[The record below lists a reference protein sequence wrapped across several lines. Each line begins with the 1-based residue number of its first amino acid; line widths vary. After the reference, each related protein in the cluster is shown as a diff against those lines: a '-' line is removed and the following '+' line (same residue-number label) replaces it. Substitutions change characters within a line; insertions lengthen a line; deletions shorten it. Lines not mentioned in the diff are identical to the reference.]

1 MADSVAMDKVA
12 RMVREAVDLT
22 ERERT
27 EAEKDRDYYDGEQW
41 TAPER
46 AALAKRGQPDVAF
59 NLIQRKIDAIVGVEQ
74 RTRTDPRAYPRNPND
89 EKSAHAVTD
98 AVRYVVD
105 NNRFDSLKSAVFE
118 NQLVEGCGAVEV
130 CLEPQASGEM
140 EIKLKRIRWEN
151 YIRDPRS
158 REPDFS
164 DAAYH
169 GVLKW
174 MDEADAVA
182 LSPDNA
188 EQIKALIE
196 AGTGRALENHGS
208 HADRPDWGQ
217 WVDRRRRRVQVAQ
230 VYYRNPDDTW
240 NYALNIG
247 GQTFIDEPSYYVDE
261 QGRPSC
267 PIEAVSGY
275 VDREN
280 RRYGVVR
287 SMRGPQDEINHRRSK
302 LLHFMNQRRVIAEQ
316 GAVKDPD
323 QARAELARPDGYVE
337 VTPGMQFDVLPGGE
351 QAAGQAEL
359 LAHATQ
365 ELERMGP
372 NAAIQGEGPGSASG
386 RAIVAQQQAG
396 MTQLSPLFDRLND
409 WAIRVY
415 RQIWYRIKQAWTAP
429 KWVRVTD
436 DENTPRFV
444 GLNQPVQD
452 PFGNVVAIENHIPEL
467 DMDIVVSTSPDV
479 TVLQGEQFEKI
490 MALAPALA
498 SAGMPI
504 PPKLLIQMSDLK
516 DKEAIIAQWDEQS
529 AAMQQQQE
537 QMRMM
542 ELAKQQSEAAKRQA
556 ETQKTLQEARKT
568 AVEADGEGMENLI
581 RLFAAQNPEPIKR
594 SLTV

>member
-1 MADSVAMDKVA
+1 MESNIALDRVG
-12 RMVREAVDLT
+12 RMVREAVSLT
-22 ERERT
+22 EKERH
-27 EAEKDRDYYDGEQW
+27 EAERDRDYYDGDQW
-41 TAPER
+41 TRHER
-46 AALAKRGQPDVAF
+46 EVLGRRGQPDVAF
-59 NLIQRKIDAIVGVEQ
+59 NLIQRKVDAIVGVEQ
-74 RTRTDPRAYPRNPND
+74 RTRTDPRAYPRNPQD
-89 EKSAHAVTD
+89 EKAAHAVTD
-98 AVRYVVD
+98 ALRYVVD

-130 CLEPQASGEM
+130 CLEPQPDGEM
-140 EIKLKRIRWEN
+140 EIRLKRIRWEN

-188 EQIKALIE
+188 DKIKALIE
-196 AGTGRALENHGS
+196 GGTGRALENHGS
-208 HADRPDWGQ
+208 HADRPDWGN
-217 WVDRRRRRVQVAQ
+217 WVDQRRRRIQVAQ
-230 VYYRNPDDTW
+230 VYYRQPNDTW

-247 GQTFIDEPSYYVDE
+247 GETLVDEPSYYVDD
-261 QGRPSC
+261 QGRPCC
-267 PIEAVSGY
+267 PIEALSGY

-302 LLHFMNQRRVIAEQ
+302 LLHFMNSRRVVAER
-316 GAVKDPD
+316 GAVRDVDK
-323 QARAELARPDGYVE
+323 ARYEMSRPDGFVE
-337 VTPGMQFDVLPGGE
+337 VTPDMKFEMVPGGE

-372 NAAIQGEGPGSASG
+372 NPAIQGEGPGSASG
-386 RAIVAQQQAG
+386 RAILAQQQAG

-409 WAIRVY
+409 WSIRVY
-415 RQIWYRIKQAWTAP
+415 RQIWFRIKQAWTAP

-436 DENTPRFV
+436 DENSPRFV

-452 PFGNVVAIENHIPEL
+452 MMGNVVGMENYVPAL
-467 DMDIVVSTSPDV
+467 DMDIVINTSPDV
-479 TVLQGEQFEKI
+479 TILQGEQFEKI

-504 PPKLLIQMSDLK
+504 PPKLLIQMSDLR
-516 DKEAIIAQWDEQS
+516 DKEQIIAQWDEQS
-529 AAMQQQQE
+529 QAMMQQQE
-537 QMRMM
+537 QQRML
-542 ELAKQQSEAAKRQA
+542 ELAKQQGEMAKRQA
-556 ETQKTLQEARKT
+556 ETQKTMQEARKT
-568 AVEADGEGMENLI
+568 AVEADGEGLENLI
-581 RLFAAQNPEPIKR
+581 RMFAAQNPQPVDPNINI
-594 SLTV
+594 